1 MNLDPESTA
10 LVAIHCQGTTG
21 ADYSDVQ
28 GDSPLLRSAQR
39 KRAWW

>member
-1 MNLDPESTA
+1 MKLDPESTA

-28 GDSPLLRSAQR
+28 ADSPLLQLAQG